1 MQLLQVDDAS
11 DPDKNANNG
20 VRYVDLPNGAN
31 DGSMPQRKALHEPSH
46 TVTKNDLELQP
57 NPAYDKNHVITDTNP
72 VCDAYT
78 YIYTTYVAILYL
90 LCNAK

>member
-11 DPDKNANNG
+11 DPDKNANDS
-20 VRYVDLPNGAN
+20 VRYVDLPNDAN
-31 DGSMPQRKALHEPSH
+31 DGSTPQGKVLHEQVSPPSH

-57 NPAYDKNHVITDTNP
+57 NPVSDTNHHVTTDTNP

-78 YIYTTYVAILYL
+78 YISTI
-90 LCNAK
+90 